1 MVDIAKSWQ
10 RSEGTMDYINNNI
23 AINLKKIR
31 IGKNMSLD
39 NTAEQTGVSK
49 SMLAQ
54 IERGEANP
62 SIGCLGKIV
71 SGLRVELNELIETP
85 RLETFYIAREELIP
99 TKEVE
104 GQYSIFTYFPYE
116 KDRQFEIYGM
126 EIYPNGIYYSGSHG
140 EKTVEY
146 ITVATGTLTL
156 KLGENKFEIRPGDA
170 FRFDSDKEHRYC
182 NYGMEIVRLT
192 AAFSFK

>member
-1 MVDIAKSWQ
+1 
-10 RSEGTMDYINNNI
+10 MDYINRNI
-23 AINLKKIR
+23 AFNLKKIR

-39 NTAEQTGVSK
+39 ETAEQTGVSK
-49 SMLAQ
+49 SMLAN

-71 SGLRVELNELIETP
+71 SGLRVDLNELIEPPHQDT
-85 RLETFYIAREELIP
+85 YHISKEEMIP

-104 GQYSIFTYFPYE
+104 GQYSIYTYFPYE

-126 EIYPNGIYYSGSHG
+126 EIYPNGTYYSGSHG

-156 KLGENKFEIRPGDA
+156 KIRDKKYKIYAGDA
-170 FRFDSDKEHRYC
+170 FRFDSDIEHWYS
-182 NYGMEIVRLT
+182 NEDNDMVKIT
-192 AAFSFK
+192 SIFSFK

>member
-1 MVDIAKSWQ
+1 
-10 RSEGTMDYINNNI
+10 MDYINNNI

-31 IGKNMSLD
+31 IGKNLSLD

-71 SGLRVELNELIETP
+71 SGLRVELSELIQSP
-85 RLETFYIAREELIP
+85 RLETFYISRDEMIP

-104 GQYSIFTYFPYE
+104 GHYSIFTYFPFE
-116 KDRQFEIYGM
+116 KDRQFEIYGF
-126 EIYPNGIYYSGSHG
+126 EIYPNGMYYSGSHG

-146 ITVATGTLTL
+146 ITVASGTLTL
-156 KLGENKFEIRPGDA
+156 KIREKEFVIMSGDA
-170 FRFDSDKEHRYC
+170 FRFDSDKEHWYC
-182 NYGMEIVRLT
+182 NNGTEVVRLT
-192 AAFSFK
+192 ATFSFK

>member
-1 MVDIAKSWQ
+1 
-10 RSEGTMDYINNNI
+10 MDYINRNI

-31 IGKNMSLD
+31 TGKRMSLD
-39 NTAEQTGVSK
+39 ETAEQTGVSK

-62 SIGCLGKIV
+62 SIGCLGKIT
-71 SGLRVELNELIETP
+71 SGLRVELTELLQAP
-85 RLETFYIAREELIP
+85 RPESYYISKEEVIP

-104 GQYSIFTYFPYE
+104 GRYSIFTYFPYE

-126 EIYPNGIYYSGSHG
+126 VIYPEGTYYSGSHG

-146 ITVATGTLTL
+146 ITVGAGTLTL
-156 KLGENKFEIRPGDA
+156 KFQGEKFEIRQGDA
-170 FRFDSDKEHRYC
+170 FRFDSDKEHWYSNC
-182 NYGMEIVRLT
+182 GTEVVRLT
-192 AAFSFK
+192 SVFVFK

>member
-1 MVDIAKSWQ
+1 
-10 RSEGTMDYINNNI
+10 MDYINRNI
-23 AINLKKIR
+23 AFNLKKIR

-39 NTAEQTGVSK
+39 DTAEQTGVSK

-71 SGLRVELNELIETP
+71 SGLRVELNELLESP
-85 RLETFYIAREELIP
+85 RQETFYISREDMIP

-104 GQYSIFTYFPYE
+104 GQYSIFTYFPFE
-116 KDRQFEIYGM
+116 KGRQFEIYGM
-126 EIYPNGIYYSGSHG
+126 EIYPNGVYYSGSHG

-146 ITVATGTLTL
+146 ITVVTGTLTL
-156 KLGENKFEIRPGDA
+156 KIREKKFEIHPGDA
-170 FRFDSDKEHRYC
+170 FRFDSDIEHWYC
-182 NYGMEIVRLT
+182 NDGNEVVRLT
-192 AAFSFK
+192 STFSFK

>member
-1 MVDIAKSWQ
+1 
-10 RSEGTMDYINNNI
+10 MDYINRNI

-31 IGKNMSLD
+31 IAKNMSLEE
-39 NTAEQTGVSK
+39 TAEQTGVSK

-71 SGLRVELNELIETP
+71 SGFRVELTELIETP
-85 RLETFYIAREELIP
+85 RQETYYISKDEIVP

-116 KDRQFEIYGM
+116 KDRLFEIYGM
-126 EIYPNGIYYSGSHG
+126 DIYPNGTYYSGSHG
-140 EKTVEY
+140 ENTVEY

-156 KLGENKFEIRPGDA
+156 KVREKKYVIRQGDA
-170 FRFDSDKEHRYC
+170 FRFDSDIEHWYC
-182 NYGMEIVRLT
+182 NEGIDMVRLT
-192 AAFSFK
+192 SVFSFK

>member
-1 MVDIAKSWQ
+1 
-10 RSEGTMDYINNNI
+10 MDYINNNI

-31 IGKNMSLD
+31 VGKKMSLED
-39 NTAEQTGVSK
+39 TSEQTGVSK

-62 SIGCLGKIV
+62 SINCLGKIV
-71 SGLRVELNELIETP
+71 SGLRVELGELIETP
-85 RLETFYIAREELIP
+85 REEIFYIARTELIP

-104 GQYSIFTYFPYE
+104 GQYSIYTYFPYE

-126 EIYPNGIYYSGSHG
+126 EIYPNGIYFSGSHG

-146 ITVATGTLTL
+146 VTVTSGTLTL
-156 KLGENKFEIRPGDA
+156 RIRNIKYEIHAGDA
-170 FRFDSDKEHRYC
+170 FRFDSDAEHWYC
-182 NYGMEIVRLT
+182 NFAEETVNLT
-192 AAFSFK
+192 SVFAFK

>member
-1 MVDIAKSWQ
+1 
-10 RSEGTMDYINNNI
+10 MDYINKNI

-31 IGKNMSLD
+31 IAKNLSLEE
-39 NTAEQTGVSK
+39 TAEQTGVSK

-71 SGLRVELNELIETP
+71 SGLRVELTELIETP
-85 RLETFYIAREELIP
+85 MQETYYISKDEIVP

-116 KDRQFEIYGM
+116 KDKPFEIYGM
-126 EIYPNGIYYSGSHG
+126 DIYRNGTYYSGSHG
-140 EKTVEY
+140 ENTVEY

-156 KLGENKFEIRPGDA
+156 KVRDKKYVIHPGDA
-170 FRFDSDKEHRYC
+170 FRFDSDIEHWYC
-182 NYGMEIVRLT
+182 NEGTDMVRLT
-192 AAFSFK
+192 SIFSFK

>member
-1 MVDIAKSWQ
+1 V
-10 RSEGTMDYINNNI
+10 DYINQNI

-31 IGKNMSLD
+31 IGKKLSLD
-39 NTAEQTGVSK
+39 ETAEQTGVSK

-71 SGLRVELNELIETP
+71 SGLRVGLNELLETP
-85 RLETFYIAREELIP
+85 RMESYYISKTELIP

-104 GQYSIFTYFPYE
+104 GQYAVCTYFPYE

-126 EIYPNGIYYSGSHG
+126 EIHPNGTYYSGSHG

-146 ITVATGTLTL
+146 LTVAAGKLTL
-156 KLGENKFEIRPGDA
+156 ELPEQKFEIMPGDA
-170 FRFDSDKEHRYC
+170 FRFDSDKEHWYC
-182 NYGMEIVRLT
+182 NYGEEVVRLT
-192 AAFSFK
+192 TVFSFKQ